1 MHFIYFFCFFFQL
14 INIQTTVSPLKAAQ
28 TDQTEPLDLSI
39 LKVRDDGHGSQGL
52 SMDGEDEVRI
62 GLQVLQ
68 TRTLDLSAPKLKKEG
83 NKSQGLS
90 VDGVSDEGI
99 KPLLRLVPIETSVEE
114 IELSKQG
121 KRSIKRQ
128 RCDICGKEVTNM
140 KKHTMVHNGE
150 KPHSCSICKKNF
162 AQLWDLKRHMMSHT
176 GEKPYSCLICGK
188 SWAQKQNLQFHMLI
202 HDINRPIY
210 HCTMCSKNFKSKHGL
225 KAHMQN
231 H

>member
-1 MHFIYFFCFFFQL
+1 M
-14 INIQTTVSPLKAAQ
+14 
-28 TDQTEPLDLSI
+28 
-39 LKVRDDGHGSQGL
+39 G
-52 SMDGEDEVRI
+52 GEDEERI

-128 RCDICGKEVTNM
+128 RCDICGKEVSNM

-150 KPHSCSICKKNF
+150 KP
-162 AQLWDLKRHMMSHT
+162 
-176 GEKPYSCLICGK
+176 YSCPVCGK
-188 SWAQKQNLQFHMLI
+188 SYVRKSDLHI
-202 HDINRPIY
+202 HTAIHGMNSRPV
-210 HCTMCSKNFKSKHGL
+210 
-225 KAHMQN
+225 
-231 H
+231 